1 MLTLPPRS
9 GPRPRTT
16 LTNPHQQM
24 DQHGPA
30 EWGDRLVSEV
40 GSWPGVLVAPSA
52 ISVPGSRAFWLK
64 PTDALGPESAF
75 MTGTEFAHVHPPYD
89 GSLHLTLP
97 EEIAT
102 RIQTL
107 GWGELHPLAL
117 QGLLPKTIT
126 MIYAPRDASECGHV
140 LSILQICH
148 RFATGTKEIS
158 QA

>member
-117 QGLLPKTIT
+117 QGLLPNNHHHDLCPERCQRVRT
-126 MIYAPRDASECGHV
+126 R
-140 LSILQICH
+140 
-148 RFATGTKEIS
+148 S
-158 QA
+158 QHSANLPSLRHWNQRN